1 MRAKR
6 LTYSQVEFLCEQ
18 LAMILG
24 SGMSVSEGLGLL
36 CADSDDRV
44 LVSACNE
51 ISSEVDRGEPLSQA
65 MRSSG
70 RFPEYAVDMVA
81 LGEMSGKLEDVLR
94 GLAEYY
100 EERDEIRRM
109 LRSAVLHPMVLLLM
123 MTVVIIVLVVMVI
136 PMFGDIFSQFDSS
149 VSATV
154 QHTVDMAYQAGL
166 IIMIVLLAIIAVSAV
181 TAVLSAVRKS
191 GGGIRRLFSILPFTR
206 GISEKLALADLTKAV
221 CVTVSAGVSPAEMML
236 HSDIKSFITDGR
248 IKKKYEDC
256 EKRVIEGESFPDA
269 IISSGFLPPLYARS
283 LKLGYSSG
291 SFESVWRRISGAYSE
306 AASRRLMNITA
317 VIEPAIIIILGLIIG
332 AILLMLMIPL
342 MNIMSVLG

>member
-1 MRAKR
+1 
-6 LTYSQVEFLCEQ
+6 
-18 LAMILG
+18 
-24 SGMSVSEGLGLL
+24 
-36 CADSDDRV
+36 
-44 LVSACNE
+44 
-51 ISSEVDRGEPLSQA
+51 

-154 QHTVDMAYQAGL
+154 QHTVDMAYRAGL
-166 IIMIVLLAIIAVSAV
+166 IIMIVLLAIIAASAV
-181 TAVLSAVRKS
+181 TAVLSVVRKS

-221 CVTVSAGVSPAEMML
+221 CVTVSAGVSPAEMMMAFRYQEL
-236 HSDIKSFITDGR
+236 HHRWQDKEKIRGLRKARHRGR
-248 IKKKYEDC
+248 ELPGRDNQQ
-256 EKRVIEGESFPDA
+256 R
-269 IISSGFLPPLYARS
+269 ISSAALCAFA
-283 LKLGYSSG
+283 
-291 SFESVWRRISGAYSE
+291 E
-306 AASRRLMNITA
+306 AGIQLRQL
-317 VIEPAIIIILGLIIG
+317 
-332 AILLMLMIPL
+332 
-342 MNIMSVLG
+342 

>member
-154 QHTVDMAYQAGL
+154 QHTVDMAYQVGL
-166 IIMIVLLAIIAVSAV
+166 IIM
-181 TAVLSAVRKS
+181 
-191 GGGIRRLFSILPFTR
+191 PFTR

-306 AASRRLMNITA
+306 AASRSLMNITA

>member
-65 MRSSG
+65 MRSTG

-154 QHTVDMAYQAGL
+154 QHTVDMAYEAGL
-166 IIMIVLLAIIAVSAV
+166 IIMIVLLAIIAASAV

-191 GGGIRRLFSILPFTR
+191 GGGTRRLFSILPFTR

-221 CVTVSAGVSPAEMML
+221 CVTVSAGVSPAEDAAFRYQEL
-236 HSDIKSFITDGR
+236 HHRWQDKEKIRGLRKARHRGR
-248 IKKKYEDC
+248 ELPGRDNQQ
-256 EKRVIEGESFPDA
+256 R
-269 IISSGFLPPLYARS
+269 ISSAALCAFA
-283 LKLGYSSG
+283 
-291 SFESVWRRISGAYSE
+291 E
-306 AASRRLMNITA
+306 AGIQLRQL
-317 VIEPAIIIILGLIIG
+317 
-332 AILLMLMIPL
+332 
-342 MNIMSVLG
+342 

>member
-65 MRSSG
+65 MRSTG

-109 LRSAVLHPMVLLLM
+109 
-123 MTVVIIVLVVMVI
+123 
-136 PMFGDIFSQFDSS
+136 
-149 VSATV
+149 
-154 QHTVDMAYQAGL
+154 
-166 IIMIVLLAIIAVSAV
+166 
-181 TAVLSAVRKS
+181 
-191 GGGIRRLFSILPFTR
+191 
-206 GISEKLALADLTKAV
+206 
-221 CVTVSAGVSPAEMML
+221 
-236 HSDIKSFITDGR
+236 
-248 IKKKYEDC
+248 
-256 EKRVIEGESFPDA
+256 EGEQ
-269 IISSGFLPPLYARS
+269 
-283 LKLGYSSG
+283 K
-291 SFESVWRRISGAYSE
+291 
-306 AASRRLMNITA
+306 
-317 VIEPAIIIILGLIIG
+317 
-332 AILLMLMIPL
+332 
-342 MNIMSVLG
+342 

>member
-136 PMFGDIFSQFDSS
+136 PMFGDIFS
-149 VSATV
+149 
-154 QHTVDMAYQAGL
+154 
-166 IIMIVLLAIIAVSAV
+166 
-181 TAVLSAVRKS
+181 
-191 GGGIRRLFSILPFTR
+191 
-206 GISEKLALADLTKAV
+206 
-221 CVTVSAGVSPAEMML
+221 
-236 HSDIKSFITDGR
+236 
-248 IKKKYEDC
+248 
-256 EKRVIEGESFPDA
+256 
-269 IISSGFLPPLYARS
+269 
-283 LKLGYSSG
+283 
-291 SFESVWRRISGAYSE
+291 
-306 AASRRLMNITA
+306 
-317 VIEPAIIIILGLIIG
+317 
-332 AILLMLMIPL
+332 
-342 MNIMSVLG
+342 

>member
-166 IIMIVLLAIIAVSAV
+166 IIMIVLLAIIAASAV

-191 GGGIRRLFSILPFTR
+191 GGGTRRLFSILPFTR
-206 GISEKLALADLTKAV
+206 GISESSRLQTSQRR
-221 CVTVSAGVSPAEMML
+221 SA
-236 HSDIKSFITDGR
+236 
-248 IKKKYEDC
+248 
-256 EKRVIEGESFPDA
+256 
-269 IISSGFLPPLYARS
+269 
-283 LKLGYSSG
+283 
-291 SFESVWRRISGAYSE
+291 
-306 AASRRLMNITA
+306 
-317 VIEPAIIIILGLIIG
+317 
-332 AILLMLMIPL
+332 
-342 MNIMSVLG
+342 

>member
-1 MRAKR
+1 
-6 LTYSQVEFLCEQ
+6 
-18 LAMILG
+18 
-24 SGMSVSEGLGLL
+24 
-36 CADSDDRV
+36 
-44 LVSACNE
+44 
-51 ISSEVDRGEPLSQA
+51 
-65 MRSSG
+65 
-70 RFPEYAVDMVA
+70 
-81 LGEMSGKLEDVLR
+81 MSGKLEDVLR

-191 GGGIRRLFSILPFTR
+191 GGGTRRLFSILPFTR

-306 AASRRLMNITA
+306 AASRSLMNITA

>member
-65 MRSSG
+65 MRSTG

-154 QHTVDMAYQAGL
+154 QHTVDMAYEAGL
-166 IIMIVLLAIIAVSAV
+166 IIMIVLLA
-181 TAVLSAVRKS
+181 AVRKS
-191 GGGIRRLFSILPFTR
+191 GGGTRRLFSILPFTR

-306 AASRRLMNITA
+306 AASRSLMNITA